1 MCSRYLTSTQA
12 VELFSWWR
20 SLSVLLLVGFT
31 VRIVFSGQPQINFSW
46 RFRQI
51 KDDRTWLVF
60 VERHFRQTRIIVKI
74 LLLRPDSGEN

>member
-31 VRIVFSGQPQINFSW
+31 VRIDFTGQPQINFSW
-46 RFRQI
+46 RFCQI